1 MSAGEEDSRMGV
13 LGVHGLDVAIHLV
26 DNAADD
32 AREDRL
38 FGGDAQIG
46 HLVALAD
53 EGQATGVIV
62 QGTEAGGEAGRD
74 VSAHEMARRED
85 DVVRDGRTRIDDQ
98 QRHLWAERPGA
109 NGSGDAVAA
118 EGLGCAI
125 AKGDGQADRRVVIE
139 GEEAAK
145 ATAEE
150 VEPGGVG
157 FGDGGDDA
165 ALGAVSIDECSELL
179 RRQAGAG
186 GAVDGLSAVDEDN
199 FRGRIALIQYEIHLK
214 TSYER
219 MVTSYKSQV
228 TVDWGSKAAAKKE
241 KSESEHPTVIPVR
254 LFGVVEPLTG

>member
-32 AREDRL
+32 TREDRL

-85 DVVRDGRTRIDDQ
+85 NVVRDGRTRIDDQ

-118 EGLGCAI
+118 EGLGRTVA
-125 AKGDGQADRRVVIE
+125 E
-139 GEEAAK
+139 GE
-145 ATAEE
+145 
-150 VEPGGVG
+150 G
-157 FGDGGDDA
+157 
-165 ALGAVSIDECSELL
+165 
-179 RRQAGAG
+179 
-186 GAVDGLSAVDEDN
+186 
-199 FRGRIALIQYEIHLK
+199 
-214 TSYER
+214 
-219 MVTSYKSQV
+219 
-228 TVDWGSKAAAKKE
+228 
-241 KSESEHPTVIPVR
+241 
-254 LFGVVEPLTG
+254 